1 QDITEAIRSDEVTA
15 NVSALSTRP
24 QVRELLVKLQQQ
36 AIESRPRIV
45 VEGRDITTV
54 VAPDADARI
63 LLTAS
68 PEVRMARRRQQLRE
82 TDQDPTNVESDVMV
96 RDAKDSALVDFMT
109 PAEGVAEI
117 DSTNLSLEENVT
129 VLLAERQRQVNDKQP
144 YESVMTEEE
153 FNPSGAVTVHEDL
166 AQMTDE
172 EHHTLTQA
180 YLAGLQQYDLQHDY

>member
-1 QDITEAIRSDEVTA
+1 HTISKRDWSSDVCSSDLQDITEAIRSDEVTA

-68 PEVRMARRRQQLRE
+68 PEVRMSRRRQQLRE
-82 TDQDPTNVESDVMV
+82 TDQDPTNVESDV
-96 RDAKDSALVDFMT
+96 
-109 PAEGVAEI
+109 
-117 DSTNLSLEENVT
+117 
-129 VLLAERQRQVNDKQP
+129 
-144 YESVMTEEE
+144 
-153 FNPSGAVTVHEDL
+153 
-166 AQMTDE
+166 
-172 EHHTLTQA
+172 
-180 YLAGLQQYDLQHDY
+180 